1 MIPSATTMNEIA
13 VPRIFPSRRLG
24 DKLFGT
30 PETRQSGAFYGYSLT
45 VIACGLGWL
54 LRDRN
59 LINPEDGLGYWLG
72 IVGGSMML
80 VLLLYPL
87 RKRIRALR
95 FLGGTKQW
103 FRMHMILGVLGPL
116 LVLFHSNFQLGSFNS
131 RVALYCMLLVAGSG
145 VIGRHIYA
153 HIHNGLYGGK
163 TTLKEMRDDL
173 TKSVEKSNGLATLMP
188 TLAAKLDALS
198 AQVQG
203 DAITG
208 RLTTRTSL
216 LWTVK
221 QYFIWASL
229 LSTAHQELKRHAAT
243 SPAIA
248 RGLPRLK
255 KSSHIFIR
263 RFIRL
268 TGRVTQFTLYERLF
282 SLWHVLHMPLFFMM
296 IISALFHVLAVHM
309 Y

>member
-1 MIPSATTMNEIA
+1 MSEIA
-13 VPRIFPSRRLG
+13 ANVVFPSRRLS

-45 VIACGLGWL
+45 LIACGMGWL
-54 LRDRN
+54 LRERE
-59 LINPEDGLGYWLG
+59 LISPEDGLGYWLG
-72 IVGGSMML
+72 IIGGSMML

-95 FLGGTKQW
+95 FLGGTKEW

-116 LVLFHSNFQLGSFNS
+116 LVLFHSNFHLGSFNS

-173 TKSVEKSNGLATLMP
+173 TKSLETSQGLATLLP
-188 TLAAKLDALS
+188 GLAARLEALS

-203 DAITG
+203 DVVTG
-208 RLTTRTSL
+208 RLTTGASI
-216 LWTVK
+216 LWTVRR
-221 QYFIWASL
+221 YSVWASL
-229 LSTAHQELKRHAAT
+229 LITSHRELKLRAQA
-243 SPAIA
+243 SPAVA

-255 KSSHIFIR
+255 KASRLFIR
-263 RFIRL
+263 RFISL
-268 TGRVTQFTLYERLF
+268 TGRVAQFTLYERMF

>member
-1 MIPSATTMNEIA
+1 MNEIA
-13 VPRIFPSRRLG
+13 ARAVFPSRRLG

-30 PETRQSGAFYGYSLT
+30 PETRQGGSFYGYSLT

-54 LRDRN
+54 FRDRE

-95 FLGGTKQW
+95 FLGGTKEW
-103 FRMHMILGVLGPL
+103 FRMHMVLGVLGPL
-116 LVLFHSNFQLGSFNS
+116 LVLFHSNFHLGSFNS

-145 VIGRHIYA
+145 VVGRHIYA
-153 HIHNGLYGGK
+153 HIHNGLYGRK
-163 TTLKEMRDDL
+163 ATLKEMREDL
-173 TKSVEKSNGLATLMP
+173 TRSLETSKGLATLLP
-188 TLAAKLDALS
+188 GLAAKLQALS
-198 AQVQG
+198 GQVQG
-203 DAITG
+203 DAVTG
-208 RLTTRTSL
+208 RLGTTASI

-221 QYFIWASL
+221 QYFVWASL
-229 LSTAHQELKRHAAT
+229 LITAYRELKQQARN

-248 RGLPRLK
+248 RGLPRLMK
-255 KSSHIFIR
+255 TSRLFIR
-263 RFIRL
+263 RYVRL
-268 TGRVTQFTLYERLF
+268 SGRVAQFTLYERMF

>member
-1 MIPSATTMNEIA
+1 MNELVA
-13 VPRIFPSRRLG
+13 DRVFPSSRLGERIF
-24 DKLFGT
+24 GT
-30 PETRQSGAFYGYSLT
+30 RENRQSGAFYGYSLT
-45 VIACGLGWL
+45 VLAIGIGWL

-153 HIHNGLYGGK
+153 HIHSGLYGRK
-163 TTLKEMRDDL
+163 STLNEMREDL
-173 TKSVEKSNGLATLMP
+173 SQSLEKSQGLANLLPGLT
-188 TLAAKLDALS
+188 AKLAALS
-198 AQVQG
+198 AEVQG
-203 DAITG
+203 CTITG
-208 RLTTRTSL
+208 NLSTRASIM
-216 LWTVK
+216 WSAK
-221 QYFIWASL
+221 RYFVWASL
-229 LSTAHQELKRHAAT
+229 LMTARRELKRQAAA

-248 RGLPRLK
+248 RDLPRLRK
-255 KSSHIFIR
+255 TSGSFIR
-263 RFIRL
+263 GFVHL
-268 TGRVTQFTLYERLF
+268 TSRVAQFTLYERMF

-296 IISALFHVLAVHM
+296 IISALLHVLAVHM